1 MSDEIK
7 ENNTPNHIL
16 SALGDLTNGAI
27 NYYQLPKVTLEE
39 QKMILDYITNLQEE
53 NDRLNN
59 IINELEKWVEDNIFN
74 KVGSSVDIAIEN
86 HTYCKVL
93 DKLKELKENNNA
105 KD

>member
-59 IINELEKWVEDNIFN
+59 IINELEKWVDEYPSEDVWYEHITN
-74 KVGSSVDIAIEN
+74 
-86 HTYCKVL
+86 
-93 DKLKELKENNNA
+93 KLKELKEN
-105 KD
+105 K

>member
-16 SALGDLTNGAI
+16 SALGDLKNGAI

-59 IINELEKWVEDNIFN
+59 IINELEKWVDEYPSEDVWYEHITN
-74 KVGSSVDIAIEN
+74 
-86 HTYCKVL
+86 
-93 DKLKELKENNNA
+93 KLKELKEN
-105 KD
+105 K